1 MNADGTNLKRL
12 TNHPADDQ
20 QPAWAYAGRRIVFV
34 TYRDGTKAELYSML
48 PDGTD
53 LQRLTTNTAQDNA
66 PAVSACTPY

>member
-1 MNADGTNLKRL
+1 
-12 TNHPADDQ
+12 
-20 QPAWAYAGRRIVFV
+20 
-34 TYRDGTKAELYSML
+34 ML